1 MLNGMLRILQPEEI
15 VKMSEKILLDTH
27 ILIWSLLE
35 PEKLSSSVKDVIT
48 AAQNSD
54 SLYIASITLWEI
66 AMLIQKQRISVFK
79 RTADFLSSITSIDG
93 LHLIQMNADIAAESV
108 ALPGGFIGDPADCLI
123 IASAREAAA
132 TLITKDQKILDWAKQ
147 GYLKVID
154 D

>member
-1 MLNGMLRILQPEEI
+1 
-15 VKMSEKILLDTH
+15 MSEKILLDTH

-54 SLYIASITLWEI
+54 SLYVASITLWEI

-108 ALPGGFIGDPADCLI
+108 AGSVAS
-123 IASAREAAA
+123 IALAEES
-132 TLITKDQKILDWAKQ
+132 
-147 GYLKVID
+147 Y
-154 D
+154 